1 MPLGSPTDKGM
12 NLIKQFSD
20 RFFHAFYEREWV
32 GECGQTIDCLSVSNA
47 YAVQDLVAQKRIER
61 GETVVGF
68 KVGCTSQAIR
78 QQFGL
83 TEPISGRLFHPHIL
97 EENCELDWRNY
108 LGCAI
113 EPEMVLTIGKE
124 LRGKHLPDDEL
135 VDSIESVRP
144 GIEIHN
150 FHFWHS
156 PPSIQEL
163 IGSGGIHA
171 GLVVG
176 AVKASPHELSFRDEM
191 FSVYKNEIMV
201 TEAPAKEIM
210 GGPLH
215 SLRWL
220 VDFLT
225 DKGQSLKKGSLVIP
239 GSPTELVRIDQD
251 TELKVAIE
259 HMGEVTAFF
268 RTQ

>member
-1 MPLGSPTDKGM
+1 M
-12 NLIKQFSD
+12 NLINQFSD
-20 RFFHAFYEREWV
+20 RFFHAFYNREWL
-32 GECGQTIDCLSVSNA
+32 GECGQTVDFLSVSNA
-47 YAVQDLVAQKRIER
+47 YAVQDLVAQKRIDR

-83 TEPISGRLFHPHIL
+83 AEPISGRLFHPYIL

-124 LRGKHLPDDEL
+124 LMGKHLPDDEL

-163 IGSGGIHA
+163 ISSGGIHA

-176 AVKASPHELSFRDEM
+176 AVKASPHELSFRD
-191 FSVYKNEIMV
+191 
-201 TEAPAKEIM
+201 
-210 GGPLH
+210 
-215 SLRWL
+215 
-220 VDFLT
+220 
-225 DKGQSLKKGSLVIP
+225 
-239 GSPTELVRIDQD
+239 
-251 TELKVAIE
+251 
-259 HMGEVTAFF
+259 
-268 RTQ
+268 